1 MIINMA
7 FAHITLETKMSSDN
21 NLVSD
26 DFVNALMESS
36 VWKRTGVSVGSSID
50 EATEITEEAGPSAR
64 DLAIKLLDGLDREVI
79 LEFVS
84 LLHSSILEEA
94 SEGKEEEETEEE
106 GEEEEATEEETE
118 EE

>member
-1 MIINMA
+1 MA
-7 FAHITLETKMSSDN
+7 FAHITLETKMSSNN

-26 DFVNALMESS
+26 DFVNALLESS
-36 VWKRTGVSVGSSID
+36 VWGRTGVKVGSID

-64 DLAIKLLDGLDREVI
+64 DLAIKLLEGLDREVI

-84 LLHSSILEEA
+84 LLHYSILEEA
-94 SEGKEEEETEEE
+94 NE
-106 GEEEEATEEETE
+106 GEEEEYEEGEEDEEEAE

>member
-7 FAHITLETKMSSDN
+7 YAHITLETKMSSEN

-64 DLAIKLLDGLDREVI
+64 DLAIKLLEGLDREVI

-84 LLHSSILEEA
+84 LLHYSILEEA
-94 SEGKEEEETEEE
+94 SEDEEEVEEEEETEEE
-106 GEEEEATEEETE
+106 TEEE
-118 EE
+118 

>member
-1 MIINMA
+1 
-7 FAHITLETKMSSDN
+7 MSSNN

-26 DFVNALMESS
+26 DFVNALLESS
-36 VWKRTGVSVGSSID
+36 VWGRTGVNVGSID

-64 DLAIKLLDGLDREVI
+64 DLAIKLLEGLDREVI

-94 SEGKEEEETEEE
+94 SEGKEEEETEE
-106 GEEEEATEEETE
+106 GEEEAEEE
-118 EE
+118 

>member
-7 FAHITLETKMSSDN
+7 FAHITLETKMSSN
-21 NLVSD
+21 NDLVSD

-64 DLAIKLLDGLDREVI
+64 DLAIKLLEGLDREVI

-94 SEGKEEEETEEE
+94 SEGEEEEETEEE
-106 GEEEEATEEETE
+106 EEAEEESDEE
-118 EE
+118 